1 MAQNE
6 EDTTCKICSHT
17 QPTLKHWSL
26 TTNIVTF
33 CVAWIPNFLMHYP
46 LTIFS
51 TGFAPCLQ
59 SLLVATPS
67 LSTTLHLSSSHA
79 SLVVSC
85 PVPLLHLLGAVC
97 STSQS
102 SRNESTHPK
111 TSLNSPAWII
121 PSCLW
126 RLNDDF
132 RKVVPGG
139 WEKLWKAYRQLLHPS
154 TITSPFLGKKDDDT
168 NSPKRRPLT
177 VPPSLCQAVSLWVPP
192 STTWWVSNH
201 PGVNGIRK
209 EDTEERCTVI
219 MLIETRSFRVVHKER
234 DAQEKGRNVIDCLVL
249 AVLTEA
255 GLGVN
260 PSRGQWTGW
269 STAKFSRG
277 LPTWLRLENM
287 AYEDMLKQLG
297 LFHLEKRRFL
307 GNVIAA
313 FSRDWI

>member
-168 NSPKRRPLT
+168 NSPKRSSVDCTSKP
-177 VPPSLCQAVSLWVPP
+177 VPSCFSMGTSKYHVVSLKP
-192 STTWWVSNH
+192 S
-201 PGVNGIRK
+201 G
-209 EDTEERCTVI
+209 C
-219 MLIETRSFRVVHKER
+219 
-234 DAQEKGRNVIDCLVL
+234 
-249 AVLTEA
+249 
-255 GLGVN
+255 
-260 PSRGQWTGW
+260 QWY
-269 STAKFSRG
+269 K
-277 LPTWLRLENM
+277 
-287 AYEDMLKQLG
+287 
-297 LFHLEKRRFL
+297 KRRYWGKVH
-307 GNVIAA
+307 GNNAY
-313 FSRDWI
+313 RDT